1 MLEWFM
7 ALGDACHMNV
17 NETLMNDENFVWWR
31 KKDDRVGIYMNMNIC
46 WVCHDIQEWNVWK
59 LRSI

>member
-1 MLEWFM
+1 M

-46 WVCHDIQEWNVWK
+46 WVCH
-59 LRSI
+59 